1 MKTYNMF
8 LSSKQTLVID
18 QDDFEKFMENGTDA
32 KLIMLKG
39 GIVNPS
45 FVVCI
50 LPRKEKE
57 EPVKEVQGYFD
68 EKRNVFIKTGEI
80 TLDSPVRDEFGTKA
94 IAEAK
99 QIMPDNW

>member
-50 LPRKEKE
+50 LPRKEKD
-57 EPVKEVQGYFD
+57 EPQKEIQGYVD
-68 EKRNVFIKTGEI
+68 PERGVFVKTGEV
-80 TLDSPVRDEFGTKA
+80 TLESPVVDEFGTKELA
-94 IAEAK
+94 NKMRI
-99 QIMPDNW
+99 Q